1 MPENMG
7 YPFWGTSNEKQPAER
22 QDDSLCE
29 FTGKPHNWVQKDDGR
44 GRECLDCLLQ
54 EELALEGSEGSPG
67 IQAPPPD
74 WNPPLGSDYSG
85 QPLSSEQRRFQR
97 RMEKFQLH
105 LDPEKQKTEMQRF
118 AEDILRRIC
127 QGDPRGLEGRI
138 QTLSEAIK
146 AKKKWKGS
154 TQTDFPY
161 LPKGRERPFNSI
173 VAAFTVDLYL
183 LEGAEMNRI
192 GIARTLRKA
201 DDVLAGMGMSDL
213 LVPGKGNSR
222 NRLKGYLSRDYRNL
236 RRLLSTTGSRRE
248 RDRTWPNFL
257 DNLHGMA
264 RKLPEG
270 SLPSDWDDMTNW
282 LSSQD
287 DERMASLLPAA
298 EKSRGKVSFE
308 ILYSSSDLS
317 RDDLIGHI
325 GWEGGRTDARGIR
338 DPAARILGLW
348 KRASD

>member
-1 MPENMG
+1 MLRLPVAGGTGLRGERGLTRYSSAAPRLEPSSRFRLFRTTPFLRAKEVPE
-7 YPFWGTSNEKQPAER
+7 E
-22 QDDSLCE
+22 D
-29 FTGKPHNWVQKDDGR
+29 
-44 GRECLDCLLQ
+44 
-54 EELALEGSEGSPG
+54 
-67 IQAPPPD
+67 
-74 WNPPLGSDYSG
+74 
-85 QPLSSEQRRFQR
+85 
-97 RMEKFQLH
+97 EKFQLH

-213 LVPGKGNSR
+213 LVPGKETQ
-222 NRLKGYLSRDYRNL
+222 KQTQGYLPE
-236 RRLLSTTGSRRE
+236 TTGTS
-248 RDRTWPNFL
+248 
-257 DNLHGMA
+257 G
-264 RKLPEG
+264 G
-270 SLPSDWDDMTNW
+270 YC
-282 LSSQD
+282 
-287 DERMASLLPAA
+287 LLL
-298 EKSRGKVSFE
+298 G
-308 ILYSSSDLS
+308 L
-317 RDDLIGHI
+317 
-325 GWEGGRTDARGIR
+325 GGRGTEPGRT
-338 DPAARILGLW
+338 
-348 KRASD
+348 S